1 MKENGFTNDG
11 DCLYSIKIK
20 HTTKKLIMWY
30 ISDMFGKCRLMI
42 VYIHFE
48 DGSKDEIPDYRTTKS
63 VKIVEHAAVLDTYNT
78 R

>member
-1 MKENGFTNDG
+1 
-11 DCLYSIKIK
+11 
-20 HTTKKLIMWY
+20 MWY